1 MLWIFTSDTSFN
13 IYIQF
18 AFQNTQTFGVLV
30 QKLRLN
36 PKLLA
41 CCLAAGDRLLTSRMP
56 EVINCTLSGIFG
68 SCLMAEDNVLI
79 LRLLRHLA
87 VLQLIPADNPQRLAF
102 SIVLII

>member
-1 MLWIFTSDTSFN
+1 MQDKSF
-13 IYIQF
+13 YTYLQF
-18 AFQNTQTFGVLV
+18 VFQNTQTFGVLV

-41 CCLAAGDRLLTSRMP
+41 CCLAAGDRLLTSKMP
-56 EVINCTLSGIFG
+56 EVVNCTLSGIFG

-87 VLQLIPADNPQRLAF
+87 VLQLIPADNPQRFVF
-102 SIVLII
+102 SIFQII